1 MIRSWTDNQRH
12 GRLSRDYIF
21 WCVCCEART
30 VRYSLQHLLASAGSS
45 AGKYFRQS
53 LLVSVVFAWQHQ
65 SGLRMV
71 RLYLHM
77 HTVHSNHITVCV
89 CVYLCLRACVPACM
103 CMRKCMRAF
112 VLTRVRACVHVC
124 VRACVCMRSCVCAS
138 TRACVQE
145 CILKRQRQTE
155 KQRQRGEINQRC
167 LKNVR
172 PSLTQVQASSPTWVQ
187 ACSPTGWKR
196 CPTYGNQR
204 AKSCCVPSQA
214 YVGAGGGEL
223 HKHTSFSFL
232 CMHINF
238 DHQRTFFFPGT
249 YLFQCS

>member
-1 MIRSWTDNQRH
+1 MH
-12 GRLSRDYIF
+12 A
-21 WCVCCEART
+21 CVCA
-30 VRYSLQHLLASAGSS
+30 Y
-45 AGKYFRQS
+45 
-53 LLVSVVFAWQHQ
+53 
-65 SGLRMV
+65 
-71 RLYLHM
+71 
-77 HTVHSNHITVCV
+77 
-89 CVYLCLRACVPACM
+89 ACA
-103 CMRKCMRAF
+103 
-112 VLTRVRACVHVC
+112 C
-124 VRACVCMRSCVCAS
+124 VRACVCARVCVHAFVRVREYACVCARVYIKE
-138 TRACVQE
+138 TE
-145 CILKRQRQTE
+145 TE

-214 YVGAGGGEL
+214 YLGSGGGEL